1 MKLAFVM
8 DPISKISY
16 KKDSTLAIMIEAQQ
30 SEHEIYY
37 IEPHDLYF
45 DMEIPSCITSSIS
58 VQYKASGWFQKDTP
72 FVTGLDF
79 FDVILMRQDPP
90 FDMNYVNNTYILE
103 AALNLGVKVFNNP
116 AALRDDNE
124 KLSIL
129 RYPNLITQTIVSSS
143 KSIIEKFINNHKE
156 VVIKPLGLMGGQ
168 GIERI
173 KLGDK
178 NLDNLLNKISEKQ
191 EKMMIQKFIPEVF
204 EGDKRVL
211 LIDGEDCGFAVSR
224 IPQGDDFRGNLA
236 AGGKAE
242 VVELNE
248 RDKEIIQSIKPDLEK
263 KGIMIAGIDI
273 LGNYLTE
280 INITSPTCFRELMDI
295 KEINLA
301 KKLIEKI
308 ESNFNG

>member
-16 KKDSTLAIMIEAQQ
+16 KKDSTLAMMIEAQK

-37 IEPHDLYF
+37 VEPHDLYF
-45 DMEIPSCITSSIS
+45 DMELPSCITSSIS
-58 VQYKASGWFQKDTP
+58 VQYKASEWFQKDTP

-103 AALNLGVKVFNNP
+103 AALNLGVKVLNNP

-143 KSIIEKFINNHKE
+143 KSIIEKFINNHNE

-178 NLDNLLNKISEKQ
+178 NLDNLLDKISEKQ

-242 VVELNE
+242 VVELNK